1 MTERVSARRSA
12 RESRQLKRDTDAR
25 QRRWLLRGADE
36 PEGGEKFLSEAFRQ
50 VGNRSACYSGRV
62 CRYPMRFGS

>member
-1 MTERVSARRSA
+1 MT
-12 RESRQLKRDTDAR
+12 RESSAGEVQSAAEGMDAR

-36 PEGGEKFLSEAFRQ
+36 PEGGEKFLSGAFRQ